1 MKTSILLYHDVIRGG
16 DPHASGFPG
25 ATAARYKV
33 DWGAFVE
40 HLDALERVTAGPPD
54 VIDDLLAGRAAG
66 KSWSI
71 TFDDGGSSALA
82 AGEELARRSWRG
94 HFFCVSDL
102 VGRSGFIG
110 VEEITALRRMGHVI
124 GSHSRS
130 HPARISALPWPDL
143 VQEWRASAERL
154 GALLG
159 EPVLSAAVPGGYY
172 SPVVARAAAAAGV
185 TALVTSEPVRRA
197 RSVDGC
203 LVVGR
208 HAVRRTTPAAT
219 VAQAAAG
226 RRKPWLRQRAAWSV
240 AKAAKAVG
248 GESYVK
254 ARAAL
259 LARR

>member
-1 MKTSILLYHDVIRGG
+1 VRTSVLLYHDVIRG
-16 DPHASGFPG
+16 DPDTSGFPG
-25 ATAARYKV
+25 AAAAHYKL
-33 DWGAFVE
+33 DWATYVE
-40 HLDALERVTAGPPD
+40 HLDAVERATAGPPD
-54 VIDDLLAGRAAG
+54 VVDDLLAGRVAG
-66 KSWSI
+66 QSWSI
-71 TFDDGGSSALA
+71 TFDDGGSSSLA
-82 AGEELARRSWRG
+82 AGEELARRGWRG

-102 VGRSGFIG
+102 VGRPGFIG
-110 VEEITALRRMGHVI
+110 AEEIAALRRMGHVI
-124 GSHSRS
+124 GSHSRT
-130 HPARISALPWPDL
+130 HPAQISALPWPEL

-159 EPVLSAAVPGGYY
+159 EPVVSAAVPGGFY
-172 SPVVARAAAAAGV
+172 SPVVARAAAVAGV
-185 TALVTSEPVRRA
+185 KALFTSEPVRRV

-208 HAVRRTTPAAT
+208 HAVRRPTRAAT

-226 RRKPWLRQRAAWSV
+226 RRGPWLRQRATWSV

-248 GESYVK
+248 GESYAK

>member
-1 MKTSILLYHDVIRGG
+1 VKTSVLLYHDLIRGG
-16 DPHASGFPG
+16 DADASGFPG
-25 ATAARYKV
+25 GAAARYKL
-33 DWGAFVE
+33 DWGAFLE
-40 HLDALERVTAGPPD
+40 HLDALERATAGPPD

-66 KSWSI
+66 QSWSI

-82 AGEELARRSWRG
+82 AGEELARRGWRG

-102 VGRSGFIG
+102 VGRPGFLG
-110 VEEITALRRMGHVI
+110 AEEITALRRMGHVI

-130 HPARISALPWPDL
+130 HPVRISALSWPEL
-143 VQEWRASAERL
+143 VLEWRMSAERL
-154 GALLG
+154 GALVG
-159 EPVLSAAVPGGYY
+159 EPVLTAAVRGGYY
-172 SPVVARAAAAAGV
+172 SRPVAGAAAAAGV
-185 TALVTSEPVRRA
+185 KALFTSEPVRRA

-208 HAVRRTTPAAT
+208 HAVRRTTPAET

-226 RRKPWLRQRAAWSV
+226 RRRPWLRQRTAWTA

-248 GESYVK
+248 GDTYVK
-254 ARAAL
+254 ARSAL